1 MGLLGWLGRVR
12 GRPGPPVSP
21 GGEEDDEGSETDEE
35 LGHLAELLE
44 LTPENAG
51 SGSDAEDDAEPAGRG
66 SKEAGSSSGGREDGH
81 LEDRTMCGTLGS
93 REPCAARQ
101 GWRSRRLLLDR
112 FWRPP
117 RTPSTLCRG
126 KSQCLEAQ
134 NELCT
139 AYELGWTRRVAMLG
153 WGRVDTCSHVAGS
166 GSKRGLTRYRQR
178 TRRPSRVI
186 CKSAWWIMR
195 RCY

>member
-12 GRPGPPVSP
+12 GRPGPSAAP
-21 GGEEDDEGSETDEE
+21 GGEEGDEGSETDEE

-66 SKEAGSSSGGREDGH
+66 SKEEGSTGSGRGDGH

-93 REPCAARQ
+93 REHALHARAA
-101 GWRSRRLLLDR
+101 GAGDCCLIS

-117 RTPSTLCRG
+117 RTPSTLCRA
-126 KSQCLEAQ
+126 KSQCLEA
-134 NELCT
+134 
-139 AYELGWTRRVAMLG
+139 
-153 WGRVDTCSHVAGS
+153 
-166 GSKRGLTRYRQR
+166 
-178 TRRPSRVI
+178 
-186 CKSAWWIMR
+186 
-195 RCY
+195 